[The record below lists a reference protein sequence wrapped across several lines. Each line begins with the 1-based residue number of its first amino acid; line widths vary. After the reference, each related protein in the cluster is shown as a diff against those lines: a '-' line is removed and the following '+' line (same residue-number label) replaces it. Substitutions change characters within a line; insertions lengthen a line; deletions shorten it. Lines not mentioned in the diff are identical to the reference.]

1 MSGSSGIL
9 RTSSEPGITLTRD
22 TPELAATYEEV
33 SIPQFENGKQ
43 LVSALNISS
52 GERVLDIGAG
62 TGRLAAYV
70 AKIVGPSGCVVG
82 IDPLPLRIEIA
93 QSKAIRNFE
102 AHVGRAEDLS
112 EFADATF
119 DAVYLN
125 SVFHW
130 VADKP
135 QALSEIFRV
144 LKADGRLGLTCQDAA
159 HPNEWLQFM
168 RRAFTEVGLE
178 LDKAWNIAFG
188 LSSKDLEAL
197 VTGAG
202 FVAYQG
208 ESRTF
213 INFYQ
218 DVDALLVSL
227 NSGSFGNILVNV
239 YGGSRT
245 HLRDALDRLLK
256 PKRLADEGIR
266 LERYLIF
273 ATARKPKAV

>member
-1 MSGSSGIL
+1 
-9 RTSSEPGITLTRD
+9 LTRD

-33 SIPQFENGKQ
+33 SIRQFENGKQ

-70 AKIVGPSGCVVG
+70 AKIVGPLGCIVG

-102 AHVGRAEDLS
+102 ARVGRAEDLS
-112 EFADATF
+112 QFADATF

-135 QALSEIFRV
+135 QALAEIFRV
-144 LKADGRLGLTCQDAA
+144 LKADGRLGLNCQDVA
-159 HPNEWLQFM
+159 HPHESFQFM
-168 RRAFTEVGLE
+168 
-178 LDKAWNIAFG
+178 
-188 LSSKDLEAL
+188 SSKDLKAL

-202 FVAYQG
+202 FVAYEG

-213 INFYQ
+213 IDFYQ
-218 DVDALLVSL
+218 DADALLTSL
-227 NSGSFGNILVNV
+227 NSGSFGNLLVNV
-239 YGGSRT
+239 SEGSRT
-245 HLRDALDRLLK
+245 HVRDALDRLLK
-256 PKRLADEGIR
+256 PKRLDGEGIR

-273 ATARKPKAV
+273 ATARKPK